1 LHSIISLLTFTQITW
16 TRFHI
21 MSDLSFIMLLSWI
34 IQICWYVSTSLVF
47 KQESSSITTE
57 IQRPR
62 VCWVHKIWW
71 VVNYCLHYVSQVITL
86 KSFLSFTHI
95 PQFLSIL
102 VHWYLYLGVLTA
114 S

>member
-1 LHSIISLLTFTQITW
+1 LHSIISSLTFTQITW
-16 TRFHI
+16 TRFQI

-71 VVNYCLHYVSQVITL
+71 VVNYWLHYVSQVITL

-102 VHWYLYLGVLTA
+102 VHWYLYLGVQ
-114 S
+114 SR